1 MTTAS
6 PVLRIGQFS
15 ESPVLAV
22 ARGLGL
28 DEVYQLDWT
37 TSRVPSSPAQFEWL
51 RDDEID
57 IAITSPDNVM
67 LYASTEKNPLGQTL
81 DLRFLRTIDRGLGL
95 ALYTRPEIASVD
107 ELAGCTLGVDVM
119 SSGFALLLLA
129 ILEELG
135 VDASTVTF
143 EPVGATPKRLE
154 AIVEGAIQGS
164 ILNAEAAV
172 SATDNGLKRW
182 ASSVDVSDNYLGT
195 VLASLAGSQGATMD
209 RFLGMWDEATQ
220 EILDRPADEVVEI
233 LSAQAPG
240 LAHVSYVKLLQSSDF
255 GLLATPR
262 VTVEHLEVLADIRVS
277 AGAWAPEK
285 TALEDL
291 VGRG

>member
-1 MTTAS
+1 MTTATS
-6 PVLRIGQFS
+6 VLRIGQFS

-51 RDDEID
+51 RDGDID

-67 LYASTEKNPLGQTL
+67 LYALTENNPLGQTL
-81 DLRFLRTIDRGLGL
+81 DLEFLRTIDRGLGL
-95 ALYTRPEIASVD
+95 ALYTQPEIESV
-107 ELAGCTLGVDVM
+107 EGLAGCTLGVDVM

-129 ILEELG
+129 ILDKLG
-135 VDASTVTF
+135 VDASTITF
-143 EPVGATPKRLE
+143 EPVGATPKRLS
-154 AIVEGAIQGS
+154 AIADGTIQGS

-172 SATDNGLKRW
+172 SATDTGLRRW

-195 VLASLAGSQGATMD
+195 VLASLVGTRSD
-209 RFLGMWDEATQ
+209 SIERFVRMWDEATQ

-240 LAHVSYVKLLQSSDF
+240 LAQKSYVELLQSAEF
-255 GLLATPR
+255 GLLADPR
-262 VTVEHLEVLADIRVS
+262 VSVDHLAVLADIRVS
-277 AGAWAPEK
+277 AHAWAPDRP
-285 TALEDL
+285 ALEGL